1 MIQMLVFT
9 ALLGTQA
16 PAASPLKPA
25 VPFPFANEANPVAA
39 ERGRRIEH
47 SVICRK
53 DDRIAVTV
61 VEGHVTAI
69 QIDGQND
76 TDALTMTT
84 RAIGSAPIAYFN
96 LRCDQNSVMFAPYD
110 RLGKLLGALTLRY
123 RK

>member
-1 MIQMLVFT
+1 MISVLLFAALAGLQMPV
-9 ALLGTQA
+9 AG
-16 PAASPLKPA
+16 PLPPA
-25 VPFPFANEANPVAA
+25 VPFPFVHEANPLAA

-76 TDALTMTT
+76 PEALAMTT
-84 RAIGSAPIAYFN
+84 NAIGNAPIAYFN
-96 LRCDQNSVMFAPYD
+96 LRCDQKSVMFALYD
-110 RLGKLLGALTLRY
+110 KLGKHLGVLTLRY

>member
-1 MIQMLVFT
+1 MISVLVLA
-9 ALLGTQA
+9 ALAGSQTS
-16 PAASPLKPA
+16 AAERLPPA
-25 VPFPFANEANPVAA
+25 VPFPFVHEAHALAA

-69 QIDGQND
+69 QIDGQDD
-76 TDALTMTT
+76 TDALTMST
-84 RAIGSAPIAYFN
+84 RAIGNAPIAYFN
-96 LRCDQNSVMFAPYD
+96 LRCEQNSVMFAPFD
-110 RLGKLLGALTLRY
+110 KVGKLLGALTLRY